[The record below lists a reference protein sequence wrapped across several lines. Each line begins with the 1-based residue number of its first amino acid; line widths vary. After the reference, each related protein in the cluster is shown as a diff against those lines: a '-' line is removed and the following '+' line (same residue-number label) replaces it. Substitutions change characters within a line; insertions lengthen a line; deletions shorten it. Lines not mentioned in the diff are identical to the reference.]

1 MRPQGK
7 LKRSTDP
14 TTPIG
19 HTTATTPTT
28 RIAPITLL
36 AVFFVVLVCASLAF
50 IDGWRSWAARKN
62 QLAESQIATANMARS
77 IAQHADDTIKGAD
90 TSLIGLV
97 ERIQADGTSPAAL
110 ERLHKLMAL
119 RVAELPQ
126 LAGLF
131 IYDENGAWT
140 VHSQASTPANANNA
154 DRDYFIYHRTHA
166 TALPFIGVPVRSR
179 STGQWILTL
188 SRRITHADGSFA
200 GVALAT
206 ISIDY
211 FNKFYDSFNIGKAGA
226 IVLGADQ
233 GILLTRRPLLED
245 SRGKSLL
252 NTPLYK
258 YALQH
263 SSGAFTV
270 ESAQDGVTR
279 QNSFLHLAKYPLF
292 VSAALSEEEILT
304 DWRADTYLHS
314 AGVGVLLLVLGSIGF
329 YLVGQIRRR
338 LDAEEEIVKARDSLQ
353 ALNQTLERLSLQ
365 DSLTGLANRRHFDL
379 ALSEE
384 FSRAM
389 RNAGSLALVM
399 IDVDNFKKYNDT
411 YGHAAGD
418 ECLRQIGAIIKAGP
432 YRAGDLTAR
441 YGGEEMCVLLPG
453 TDAQGA
459 LVVADRIRAAIH
471 NLGLPHSGN
480 DAGVVTISAGV
491 HAVLPQRGSGQS
503 LELIEAADK
512 ALYAAKHAGR
522 DRVFCYENLPR
533 AA

>member
-1 MRPQGK
+1 MSPQGI
-7 LKRSTDP
+7 LKRSTDS
-14 TTPIG
+14 TTHNRPD
-19 HTTATTPTT
+19 T
-28 RIAPITLL
+28 RSAPITLL

-62 QLAESQIATANMARS
+62 QLAEAQIATANMARS

-90 TSLIGLV
+90 TSLLGLV
-97 ERIQADGTSPAAL
+97 ERVQADGTGPAAVA
-110 ERLHKLMAL
+110 RLHKLMAL

-131 IYDENGAWT
+131 IYGENGEWI
-140 VHSQASTPANANNA
+140 VHSQAATPANANNA

-166 TALPFIGVPVRSR
+166 STLPFIGEPLRSR
-179 STGQWILTL
+179 SSGQWILTL
-188 SRRITHADGSFA
+188 SRRINHADGSFA

-206 ISIDY
+206 IGIDY
-211 FNKFYDSFNIGKAGA
+211 FNTFYDSFNIGKAGA
-226 IVLGADQ
+226 IVLGSDQ
-233 GILLTRRPLLED
+233 GILLTRRPLLAD

-252 NTPLYK
+252 NTPLFRHTRQQAGGSY
-258 YALQH
+258 
-263 SSGAFTV
+263 TI
-270 ESAQDGVTR
+270 ESAQDGVNR
-279 QNSFLHLAKYPLF
+279 QNSFLHLSKYPLF

-338 LDAEEEIVKARDSLQ
+338 LEAEEEILKARDALQ

-365 DSLTGLANRRHFDL
+365 DSLTGLANRRHFDM
-379 ALSEE
+379 ALGEE
-384 FSRAM
+384 FNRAM
-389 RNAGSLALVM
+389 RNASALALVM
-399 IDVDNFKKYNDT
+399 IDVDNFKKYNDA

-418 ECLRQIGAIIKAGP
+418 ECLRQIGAVIKAGP

-453 TDAQGA
+453 TDVQGA
-459 LVVADRIRAAIH
+459 LVVADRIRAAIRS
-471 NLGLPHSGN
+471 LGLPHSDN
-480 DAGVVTISAGV
+480 EAGVVTISAGV
-491 HAVLPQRGSGQS
+491 HAIVPLRGDNLP
-503 LELIEAADK
+503 LELIESADK

-522 DRVFCYENLPR
+522 DRVCSYADLPR
-533 AA
+533 QG